1 MFAFSS
7 IVGNYYYGEINIS
20 FFKGNTKRYLL
31 IFRGFVV
38 LMVFFGSLADLS
50 LVWDMAD
57 LFMGFLCLTNLYAIS
72 QLSKY
77 AYAAFHDYLS
87 QKAAGIKDPEFDP
100 SILSDET
107 GIYAWGLEK
116 VRKPEE

>member
-20 FFKGNTKRYLL
+20 FFKGNTKTYLL
-31 IFRGFVV
+31 VFRCFVIF
-38 LMVFFGSLADLS
+38 MVFFGSLAELS

-72 QLSKY
+72 QLAKY
-77 AYAAFHDYLS
+77 AYAALNDYLS
-87 QKAAGIKDPEFDP
+87 QKAAGIKNPTFDP
-100 SILSDET
+100 KVLPDET

-116 VRKPEE
+116 IRKADD